1 MDRVLRQV
9 RSEKEALGS
18 SQTIMRIFRKKIRLR
33 EALVKIS
40 EHVSPV
46 GVEEVPLDRAF
57 GRVLAEDVRASVD
70 VPPFDRAA
78 RDGYA
83 VRASDTFRATPER
96 PVRLRLSRS
105 GGVCEGECVQIQ
117 TGEPLPK
124 GSDAVLMLEF
134 TRNLGDEIEVLK
146 PVTPGKNVSFR
157 GEDVRRGDIVLR
169 KGRILRPYDIGMLA
183 AIRQRT
189 VKVYKKP
196 EVGIISTGD
205 EILDPLADEPQPLKV
220 FDSNS
225 YALAALVE
233 EAGAAPLR
241 LGIVRDAAGVSGL
254 KDAILDGLIGS
265 DVLLVSGGSSVGER
279 DFLAD
284 ALTEL
289 GEILFHGVAL
299 RPGEPAGFAL
309 VNVNGER
316 KPVFMLPGFPVAT
329 IAAFELL
336 VRPALH
342 RMQGMTP
349 VERPS
354 VLARAKRKIPSELG
368 RVDFVRVRL
377 EFEAAE
383 AYATPI
389 RTSGAGV
396 LSSVTR
402 ADGFLLIPEEKEG
415 VEQGELVKVFLF

>member
-1 MDRVLRQV
+1 MRV
-9 RSEKEALGS
+9 
-18 SQTIMRIFRKKIRLR
+18 FRRKIRLR
-33 EALVKIS
+33 EALVKVLG
-40 EHVSPV
+40 HVSPV

-57 GRVLAEDVRASVD
+57 GRVLAEDVRSAVD
-70 VPPFDRAA
+70 VPPLDRAA

-83 VRASDTFRATPER
+83 VRAADTFGATPER
-96 PVRLRLSRS
+96 PVRLRLSKS
-105 GGVCEGECVQIQ
+105 GVSEGECVQIQ
-117 TGEPLPK
+117 TGEPLPE

-134 TRNLGDEIEVLK
+134 TRRLGDEIEVLK

-157 GEDVRRGDIVLR
+157 GEDVRRGDVVLR
-169 KGRILRPYDIGMLA
+169 RGRVLRPHDVGMLA
-183 AIRQRT
+183 AIRRRA
-189 VKVYKKP
+189 VKVYRKP
-196 EVGIISTGD
+196 RVGIISTGD
-205 EILDPLADEPQPLKV
+205 ELLDPLADEPQPPEAFV

-233 EAGAAPLR
+233 EAGATPLR
-241 LGIVRDAAGVSGL
+241 LGIVRDAAGVDGL
-254 KDAILDGLIGS
+254 KDAILGGLAGS

-309 VNVNGER
+309 VDIDGER
-316 KPVFMLPGFPVAT
+316 KPVFMLPGFPVAA

-336 VRPALH
+336 VRPALQ
-342 RMQGMTP
+342 RMQGMMP
-349 VERPS
+349 AERPS

-377 EFEAAE
+377 EFGAGAAAE
-383 AYATPI
+383 PHAVPI

-402 ADGFLLIPEEKEG
+402 ADGFLLVPEEKEG